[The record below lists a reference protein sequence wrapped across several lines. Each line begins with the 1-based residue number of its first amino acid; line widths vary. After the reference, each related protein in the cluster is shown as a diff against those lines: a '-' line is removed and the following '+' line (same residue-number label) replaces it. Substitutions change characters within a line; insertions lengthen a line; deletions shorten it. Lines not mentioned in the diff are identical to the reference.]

1 MHEAVQSYEIE
12 LLCCAVVVAQDDI
25 GPTARVAMLGAA
37 MVLVVAAERTPIV
50 LRLPNYDLRQ

>member
-12 LLCCAVVVAQDDI
+12 LLCCAVVVALDGT

-37 MVLVVAAERTPIV
+37 MVFVVAAERTPIV